1 MEPQQMQERVIRME
15 ARIERHKESIDK
27 LEMIADRTDAAIR
40 RLAEQQTKQGW
51 IMTTAGLLLAA
62 SQTGLLAALGKLDT
76 VNFRC
81 IDSGIFD
88 NGANL

>member
-1 MEPQQMQERVIRME
+1 MEPQQMQERVIKME

-51 IMTTAGLLLAA
+51 IMTTAGILLAA
-62 SQTGLLAALGKLDT
+62 SQHFILAALGKLF
-76 VNFRC
+76 V
-81 IDSGIFD
+81 
-88 NGANL
+88 LVP

>member
-1 MEPQQMQERVIRME
+1 MEPQQMHERVIKME
-15 ARIERHKESIDK
+15 SRLERHKESIDK

-62 SQTGLLAALGKLDT
+62 SQTGLLAVLGKLF
-76 VNFRC
+76 V
-81 IDSGIFD
+81 
-88 NGANL
+88 LVP

>member
-15 ARIERHKESIDK
+15 SRLERHKESIDK
-27 LEMIADRTDAAIR
+27 LESIADRTDAAIR

-62 SQTGLLAALGKLDT
+62 SQTGLLAALGKLF
-76 VNFRC
+76 V
-81 IDSGIFD
+81 
-88 NGANL
+88 LVP

>member
-27 LEMIADRTDAAIR
+27 LEAIAAHTDAAIR

-62 SQTGLLAALGKLDT
+62 SQTGLLAVLGKLF
-76 VNFRC
+76 V
-81 IDSGIFD
+81 
-88 NGANL
+88 LVP

>member
-27 LEMIADRTDAAIR
+27 LEMIADRTDEAIR

-51 IMTTAGLLLAA
+51 IMTTAGLLFAA
-62 SQTGLLAALGKLDT
+62 SQTGLLAALGKLF
-76 VNFRC
+76 V
-81 IDSGIFD
+81 
-88 NGANL
+88 LVP

>member
-1 MEPQQMQERVIRME
+1 MEQQQMQERVIRME

-51 IMTTAGLLLAA
+51 IMTTAG
-62 SQTGLLAALGKLDT
+62 
-76 VNFRC
+76 
-81 IDSGIFD
+81 IDRKSVV
-88 NGANL
+88 

>member
-1 MEPQQMQERVIRME
+1 MEPQQMQERVIKME
-15 ARIERHKESIDK
+15 SRLERHKESIDK

-62 SQTGLLAALGKLDT
+62 SQTGLLAALGKLF
-76 VNFRC
+76 V
-81 IDSGIFD
+81 
-88 NGANL
+88 LVP

>member
-62 SQTGLLAALGKLDT
+62 SQIGLLAALGKLF
-76 VNFRC
+76 V
-81 IDSGIFD
+81 
-88 NGANL
+88 LVP

>member
-51 IMTTAGLLLAA
+51 IMATAGILLAA
-62 SQTGLLAALGKLDT
+62 SQTGLLAALGKLF
-76 VNFRC
+76 V
-81 IDSGIFD
+81 
-88 NGANL
+88 LVP